1 MATAGTVREMVTR
14 VSVEELTSHLA
25 TLEAELSDGRL
36 IELVR
41 GETVIAEV
49 RAKDMNQAS
58 VAAELPDFM
67 GRLRANWG
75 DTVLPLGTGTALVR
89 EDRDSRG

>member
-14 VSVEELTSHLA
+14 VSVDELASHLA
-25 TLEAELSDGRL
+25 TLEAELSDGRS

-49 RAKDMNQAS
+49 RAKEVEHT
-58 VAAELPDFM
+58 VAPVELPDFM

-75 DTVLPLGTGTALVR
+75 DTVLPLGTGTSIVR